1 MQPNGLSIDVEDYF
15 QVAAFFD
22 QVDYGDWDAWQSR
35 VEQNTHRILD
45 LFDEKNCKAT
55 FFTLGWVAERYPQI
69 VREIV
74 ARGHELASH
83 GYSHQLIYE
92 QTPEVFQQET
102 VKAKALLEDIAQVP
116 VKGYRAASYS
126 ITQDSIWAL
135 DILAEAG
142 FEYDSSIFPIR
153 HDRYGM
159 PDVPTKPHRAVT
171 EKQNQIVELPLS
183 TVPLLG
189 QKLPVSGG
197 GYFRLYPFWLTK
209 ALLKKF
215 VADNS
220 DPFIFYL
227 HPWEVDPQQP
237 RIQSSRLSM
246 FRHYNNLEKCHSRLS
261 KLLDAFEFTTMS
273 EAFAA
278 QLNQAE
284 KLAVVKYQVA

>member
-1 MQPNGLSIDVEDYF
+1 MVKNGLSIDVEDYY

-22 QVDYGDWDAWQSR
+22 QVEYGDWENWASR

-45 LFDEKNCKAT
+45 LMDEKNCKAT
-55 FFTLGWVAERYPQI
+55 FFTLGWVAERYPNI

-83 GYSHQLIYE
+83 GYSHQLIYK
-92 QTPEVFQQET
+92 QAPEVFKQET
-102 VKAKALLEDIAQVP
+102 LKSKALLEDIGQVE
-116 VKGYRAASYS
+116 VQGYRAASYS

-142 FEYDSSIFPIR
+142 FIYDSSIFPIH

-159 PDVPTKPHRAVT
+159 PNVPGKPHQAKT
-171 EKQNQIVELPLS
+171 KSNILVELPLS

-209 ALLKKF
+209 YLLHSFSKHN
-215 VADNS
+215 DY
-220 DPFIFYL
+220 PFIFYL
-227 HPWEVDPQQP
+227 HPWEVDPEQP
-237 RIQSSRLSM
+237 RIQSSWFSM
-246 FRHYNNLEKCHSRLS
+246 FRHYNNLDKCYARLS
-261 KLLDAFEFTTMS
+261 CLLDSFDFTTMQD
-273 EAFAA
+273 AFAA
-278 QLNQAE
+278 SLAE
-284 KLAVVKYQVA
+284 PSRLDTVNYQ